1 MSAVRDLFPIKA
13 FEGYLDQ
20 FEPFFGADLMPRALW
35 SRRTDPANEWR
46 PNADIVEGKDEFLV
60 KVELPEVRKADV
72 KVDVV
77 DGMLR
82 IRGERKWCVD
92 PKAATVHRVEA
103 CYGKFMR
110 SFALPDHVDARRI
123 RAESADGVLT
133 VHLPKVAAAAPT
145 TIEVAV
151 H

>member
-20 FEPFFGADLMPRALW
+20 FEPFFGTDFMPRALW
-35 SRRTDPANEWR
+35 ARKTDPANEWR
-46 PNADIVEGKDEFLV
+46 PSADIVETKDEFLV
-60 KVELPEVRKADV
+60 KVELPEVKKADV
-72 KVDVV
+72 KVDVA

-82 IRGERKWCVD
+82 IRGERRWSVD
-92 PKAATVHRVEA
+92 QKRDTVHRVEA

-110 SFALPDHVDARRI
+110 SFSLPDHVDTAKI

-133 VHLPKVAAAAPT
+133 VHLPKMATAMPK

-151 H
+151 Q

>member
-13 FEGYLDQ
+13 FEGYFDQ
-20 FEPFFGADLMPRALW
+20 FEPFFGADFMPRALW
-35 SRRTDPANEWR
+35 SRKTDPANEWR
-46 PNADIVEGKDEFLV
+46 PSADIIEGKDEFLV
-60 KVELPEVRKADV
+60 KVELPEVKKADV

-82 IRGERKWCVD
+82 IRGERKWSVD
-92 PKAATVHRVEA
+92 QKVATVHRVEA

-110 SFALPDHVDARRI
+110 SFSLPDHVDATKI

-133 VHLPKVAAAAPT
+133 VHLPKVATATPK

-151 H
+151 R